1 MKARRQLEEMK
12 KIIRTIDTM
21 GRQTT
26 TDRLSAHMGA
36 AAKEVELARHLSFY
50 QKATLNR
57 LIEAVYTEAREE
69 TVDTDVVI
77 DRAPAGL
84 LGILFT

>member
-12 KIIRTIDTM
+12 KIIKEIDKM
-21 GRQTT
+21 GKQPT

-36 AAKEVELARHLSFY
+36 CMKEVELARHLTFG
-50 QKATLNR
+50 QRNTLNR
-57 LIEAVYTEAREE
+57 LIEAVYIETREKV
-69 TVDTDVVI
+69 VDTDVVI

-84 LGILFT
+84 LETLFA